1 MLALRL
7 APSLIALASLV
18 TAVGCSVDGADF
30 DEAFYGEAREEDPDA
45 EPDDE
50 ADEPT
55 RDDDDDAQDEP
66 MPQDDEPA
74 PSGFAHEGTF
84 SGTCTMEGREAFQV
98 DMALDQW
105 GRGTLRRHDIG
116 PVELDAAGV
125 SVDGVTTV
133 EAVRAGVLFVVNIH
147 EDAEGM
153 DAECLELEP
162 TEGEGDGIDCMFT
175 EIGCPHDETS
185 WSIVAAGDL
194 DLVRT

>member
-1 MLALRL
+1 MVALRL
-7 APSLIALASLV
+7 APSLVALASLV
-18 TAVGCSVDGADF
+18 ATVGCSVDGADF
-30 DEAFYGEAREEDPDA
+30 DDAFYGEAREEEPDA
-45 EPDDE
+45 DAE
-50 ADEPT
+50 EPT
-55 RDDDDDAQDEP
+55 RDEDDDDDDEP

-84 SGTCTMEGREAFQV
+84 SGTCTMEDREAFQV
-98 DMALDQW
+98 DLALDKW

-133 EAVRAGVLFVVNIH
+133 EAVRDGVLFVVNIH